1 MPAPRTVLASLL
13 AAAAL
18 LSACGRSEERDV
30 RDTLE
35 RYAQA
40 IERKDY
46 QALCDD
52 LLAEELIENLRT
64 VGAPCEIALRR
75 GLKDVEKP
83 TIAIESIKVDGNT
96 ATAVARTDAA
106 NEEPSKDTIRLAKQD
121 GKWKIADLTSS

>member
-1 MPAPRTVLASLL
+1 VLASLL

>member
-1 MPAPRTVLASLL
+1 VPAPRTTLTALL
-13 AAAAL
+13 AAAL
-18 LSACGRSEERDV
+18 LLGACGRSDEREV

-35 RYAQA
+35 SYTKA
-40 IERKDY
+40 IASKDY

-52 LLAEELIENLRT
+52 LLAEELIDNLRR
-64 VGAPCEIALRR
+64 VGAPCEIALQQ

-83 TIAIESIKVDGNT
+83 TIVVESVKVDGDT

-121 GKWKIADLTSS
+121 GEWKIADLTSS